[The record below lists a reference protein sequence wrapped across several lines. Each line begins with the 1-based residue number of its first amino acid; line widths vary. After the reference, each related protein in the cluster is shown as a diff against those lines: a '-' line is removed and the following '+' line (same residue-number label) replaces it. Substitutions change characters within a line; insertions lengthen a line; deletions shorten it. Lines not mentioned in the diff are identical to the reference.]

1 MIGKLRAAGVRLED
15 EPREVPAEQPLEGKR
30 FVVTG
35 RMERFSRSQIEG
47 RIKELGGAVSGSV
60 SGRTDYVVVGAD
72 AGSKLADAERLEI
85 AILSE
90 DEFLGLIS
98 EPV

>member
-1 MIGKLRAAGVRLED
+1 
-15 EPREVPAEQPLEGKR
+15 
-30 FVVTG
+30 
-35 RMERFSRSQIEG
+35 MERFSRSQIEG

-90 DEFLGLIS
+90 DEFLELIG
-98 EPV
+98 EAV